1 MNFGKVGESYNI
13 GSDNEMTNINLV
25 NYICNRLAKFKPIE
39 NSRIKKYSDLIKH
52 VADRAGHDQR
62 YAISSK
68 KLKNELNW
76 KPKISFNKGIDITIK
91 WYLKKF
97 NERKSRKK

>member
-1 MNFGKVGESYNI
+1 MLLTEPV
-13 GSDNEMTNINLV
+13 MTNDML
-25 NYICNRLAKFKPIE
+25 Y
-39 NSRIKKYSDLIKH
+39 H
-52 VADRAGHDQR
+52 Q
-62 YAISSK
+62 